1 MIREVVSEPMAV
13 FERAHFFNY
22 GEWSLNFEVVYHF
35 QSPDY
40 IAHMDTQQAILLE
53 IYRRFEREGIQE
65 KRMKK
70 NIAIVG
76 AGFSGAVIANQLA
89 HAGYTVEVFES
100 RPHIAG
106 NCHSERDAETG
117 VMVHVYGPHIF
128 HTDNERAWEFVN
140 RYAEFKPYVNR
151 VKAITNKRV
160 YTLPINLLTI
170 NQFFGKT
177 FRPAEAEEFL
187 ESLGDKT
194 IENPQTFEEQ
204 ALRFVG
210 RELYEA
216 FFKTYTIKQWGLQP
230 SELPAS
236 ILKRLPVRFNY
247 DDNYF
252 NHKYQGMPA
261 DGYTA
266 LVENILNVPGVTVH
280 LNTRFDPDQGRLR
293 TRVLQRPDRRLVQ
306 ARRRPPALPH
316 AGLRSLP
323 RHRRLPGQCRHQLLR
338 QRPALHPHHRAQALL
353 AVGKARRHDLLQGI
367 QPPVRREGH
376 AVLPD
381 PPGAR
386 KGAAGAYVNLARE
399 ESNVTFV
406 GRLGTYRY
414 LDMDV
419 TINEALV
426 TADKFLEGR
435 CAHAGVLDRA

>member
-1 MIREVVSEPMAV
+1 M
-13 FERAHFFNY
+13 N
-22 GEWSLNFEVVYHF
+22 
-35 QSPDY
+35 
-40 IAHMDTQQAILLE
+40 
-53 IYRRFEREGIQE
+53 
-65 KRMKK
+65 K

-89 HAGYTVEVFES
+89 QAGYTVDVFES

-106 NCHSERDAETG
+106 NCYSERDAETG

-151 VKAITNKRV
+151 VKAITGGKV
-160 YTLPINLLTI
+160 FTLPINLLTI
-170 NQFFGKT
+170 NQFFNKT
-177 FRPAEAEEFL
+177 MGPAEAQEFL
-187 ESLGDKT
+187 QNLGDKS
-194 IENPQTFEEQ
+194 IENPTTFEEQ

-216 FFKTYTIKQWGLQP
+216 FFKTYTIKQWGLHP

-266 LVENILNVPGVTVH
+266 LVQNILDVPGVTVH
-280 LNTRFDPDQGRLR
+280 LSTAFDPADKGNYAHVFYSGPIDAWFKHEEGRLPYR
-293 TRVLQRPDRRLVQ
+293 TLDFETFRADGDYQGNAVINYCDDDKKYTRITEHKHFSPWEKHEKTVCYAEYSR
-306 ARRRPPALPH
+306 
-316 AGLRSLP
+316 
-323 RHRRLPGQCRHQLLR
+323 QCEEQDVPYYPIRQTREKAQLELY
-338 QRPALHPHHRAQALL
+338 
-353 AVGKARRHDLLQGI
+353 VNKAR
-367 QPPVRREGH
+367 
-376 AVLPD
+376 
-381 PPGAR
+381 
-386 KGAAGAYVNLARE
+386 NE
-399 ESNVTFV
+399 ENVTFV

-419 TINEALV
+419 TIHEALL
-426 TADKFLEGR
+426 TADKFLDSAKNGER
-435 CAHAGVLDRA
+435 MPAFAIDPMA

>member
-1 MIREVVSEPMAV
+1 MS
-13 FERAHFFNY
+13 
-22 GEWSLNFEVVYHF
+22 
-35 QSPDY
+35 
-40 IAHMDTQQAILLE
+40 
-53 IYRRFEREGIQE
+53 
-65 KRMKK
+65 K

-89 HAGYTVEVFES
+89 QAGYTVDVFES

-106 NCHSERDAETG
+106 NCYSERDAETG

-151 VKAITNKRV
+151 VKAITGGKV
-160 YTLPINLLTI
+160 FTLPINLLTI
-170 NQFFGKT
+170 NQFFNKT
-177 FRPAEAEEFL
+177 MGPAEAQEFL
-187 ESLGDKT
+187 QNLGDKS
-194 IENPQTFEEQ
+194 IENPSTFEEQ

-216 FFKTYTIKQWGLQP
+216 FFKTYTIKQWGLHP

-266 LVENILNVPGVTVH
+266 LVQNILDVPGVTVH
-280 LNTRFDPDQGRLR
+280 LSTAFDPLEKGNYAHVFYSGPIDAWFKHEEGRLPYR
-293 TRVLQRPDRRLVQ
+293 TLDFETFRADGDYQGNAVINYCDDEKKYTRITEHKHFSPWEKHEKTICYAEYSR
-306 ARRRPPALPH
+306 
-316 AGLRSLP
+316 
-323 RHRRLPGQCRHQLLR
+323 QCEEKDVPYYPIRQTREKAQLEL
-338 QRPALHPHHRAQALL
+338 
-353 AVGKARRHDLLQGI
+353 
-367 QPPVRREGH
+367 
-376 AVLPD
+376 
-381 PPGAR
+381 
-386 KGAAGAYVNLARE
+386 YVNKAKNE
-399 ESNVTFV
+399 DNVTFV

-419 TINEALV
+419 TIHEALL
-426 TADKFLEGR
+426 TSDKFLETAKNGER
-435 CAHAGVLDRA
+435 MPAFTIDPMA

>member
-1 MIREVVSEPMAV
+1 
-13 FERAHFFNY
+13 
-22 GEWSLNFEVVYHF
+22 
-35 QSPDY
+35 
-40 IAHMDTQQAILLE
+40 
-53 IYRRFEREGIQE
+53 
-65 KRMKK
+65 MKK

-89 HAGYTVEVFES
+89 HAGYNVEIFEA
-100 RPHIAG
+100 RDHIAG

-140 RYAEFKPYVNR
+140 RYAEFMPYVNR
-151 VKAITNKRV
+151 VKAITNNRV
-160 YTLPINLLTI
+160 FTLPINLLTI

-177 FRPAEAEEFL
+177 FRPAEAQAFIQ
-187 ESLGDKT
+187 SLGDKS

-216 FFKTYTIKQWGLQP
+216 FFKTYTMKQWGLHP

-252 NHKYQGMPA
+252 NHKYQGMPK

-266 LVENILNVPGVTVH
+266 LVENILKEAPGITVH
-280 LNTRFDPDQGRLR
+280 LGTRFDPASRTDYDHVFYSGPIDAWFKHVEGRLPYR
-293 TRVLQRPDRRLVQ
+293 TLDFEVFRDTGDYQGNAVVNYCDDSQTYTRITERKHFSPWEQHEKTLCYMEYSRQCEENDTPYYPIRQ
-306 ARRRPPALPH
+306 AREKA
-316 AGLRSLP
+316 
-323 RHRRLPGQCRHQLLR
+323 QLE
-338 QRPALHPHHRAQALL
+338 
-353 AVGKARRHDLLQGI
+353 K
-367 QPPVRREGH
+367 
-376 AVLPD
+376 
-381 PPGAR
+381 
-386 KGAAGAYVNLARE
+386 YVNLARNE
-399 ESNVTFV
+399 DNVTFV

-419 TINEALV
+419 TIHEALL
-426 TADKFLEGR
+426 TSDKFLEAAR
-435 CAHAGVLDRA
+435 ENVRMPAFAVDPLA

>member
-1 MIREVVSEPMAV
+1 MS
-13 FERAHFFNY
+13 
-22 GEWSLNFEVVYHF
+22 
-35 QSPDY
+35 
-40 IAHMDTQQAILLE
+40 
-53 IYRRFEREGIQE
+53 
-65 KRMKK
+65 K

-89 HAGYTVEVFES
+89 QAGYTVDVFES

-106 NCHSERDAETG
+106 NCYSERDAETG

-151 VKAITNKRV
+151 VKAITGGKV
-160 YTLPINLLTI
+160 FTLPINLLTI
-170 NQFFGKT
+170 NQFFNKT
-177 FRPAEAEEFL
+177 MGPAEAQEFL
-187 ESLGDKT
+187 QNLGDKS
-194 IENPQTFEEQ
+194 IENPTTFEEQ

-216 FFKTYTIKQWGLQP
+216 FFKTYTIKQWGLHP

-266 LVENILNVPGVTVH
+266 LVQNILDVPGVTVH
-280 LNTRFDPDQGRLR
+280 LSTAFDPADKGNYAHVFYSGPIDAWFKHEDGRLPYR
-293 TRVLQRPDRRLVQ
+293 TLDFETFRADGDYQGNAVINYCDDEKKYTRITEHKHFSPWEKHEKTICYAEYSR
-306 ARRRPPALPH
+306 
-316 AGLRSLP
+316 
-323 RHRRLPGQCRHQLLR
+323 QCEEKDVPYYPIRQTREKAQLEL
-338 QRPALHPHHRAQALL
+338 
-353 AVGKARRHDLLQGI
+353 
-367 QPPVRREGH
+367 
-376 AVLPD
+376 
-381 PPGAR
+381 
-386 KGAAGAYVNLARE
+386 YVNKAKNE
-399 ESNVTFV
+399 ENVTFV

-419 TINEALV
+419 TIHEALL
-426 TADKFLEGR
+426 TADKFLETAKNGER
-435 CAHAGVLDRA
+435 MPAFTIDPMA